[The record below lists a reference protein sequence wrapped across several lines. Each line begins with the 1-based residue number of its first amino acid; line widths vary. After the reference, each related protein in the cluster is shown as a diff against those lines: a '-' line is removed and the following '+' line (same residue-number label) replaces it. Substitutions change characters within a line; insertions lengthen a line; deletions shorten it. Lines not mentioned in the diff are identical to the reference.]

1 MGAKKPPAGV
11 HSLINEAGAVTSM
24 SDVAGSTSA
33 AELELDNDDD
43 EVEPSPEEEEEEYD
57 EDDEDAGDAE
67 DDADDPDP
75 LVLVDEE
82 PDEEPD
88 VVGTPV
94 VAEVEIPAVV
104 E

>member
-24 SDVAGSTSA
+24 AGAVTSMAGAVTSMSDVAGSTSA
-33 AELELDNDDD
+33 AELELEPDD
-43 EVEPSPEEEEEEYD
+43 EP
-57 EDDEDAGDAE
+57 DA
-67 DDADDPDP
+67 
-75 LVLVDEE
+75 E

>member
-24 SDVAGSTSA
+24 AGAATSMSDVAGSTSA
-33 AELELDNDDD
+33 AELELEPDD
-43 EVEPSPEEEEEEYD
+43 EP
-57 EDDEDAGDAE
+57 DA
-67 DDADDPDP
+67 
-75 LVLVDEE
+75 E

-94 VAEVEIPAVV
+94 VAGVEIPAVV